1 MYYKC
6 PACDRLT
13 RFERHKRTSWQRLK
27 TWASTFRPHSCNE
40 CGKEMS
46 IDVHY
51 REPKDAWFAALVVM
65 AGGLLISAF
74 AALLSAVS

>member
-1 MYYKC
+1 
-6 PACDRLT
+6 
-13 RFERHKRTSWQRLK
+13 
-27 TWASTFRPHSCNE
+27 
-40 CGKEMS
+40 MS